1 MCIRDRTIG
10 DNIKNIDISDVYKTN
25 NILYLVTTLSYL
37 VAVVLNLIG
46 GF

>member
-1 MCIRDRTIG
+1 MLIFQMF
-10 DNIKNIDISDVYKTN
+10 IKSN
-25 NILYLVTTLSYL
+25 NVLYLVTTLSYL